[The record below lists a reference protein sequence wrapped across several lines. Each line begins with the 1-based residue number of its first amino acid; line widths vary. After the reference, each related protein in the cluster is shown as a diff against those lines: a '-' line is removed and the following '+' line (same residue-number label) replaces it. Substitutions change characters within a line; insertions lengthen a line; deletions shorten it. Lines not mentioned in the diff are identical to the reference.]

1 MSRAKTSLNSN
12 VEGVVASE
20 NQEISVIREN
30 KSSQNFMLSAI
41 SENKSKLN
49 IWDWFIKINPYKNNA
64 TQR

>member
-49 IWDWFIKINPYKNNA
+49 I
-64 TQR
+64 

>member
-12 VEGVVASE
+12 VEGVVARE

-49 IWDWFIKINPYKNNA
+49 I
-64 TQR
+64 